1 MRTGLMLVFQ
11 NGHES
16 LSDGEMVRNEV
27 RLAELADPLG
37 FDVVWSVEHH
47 FDDYAMCPDNTQ
59 LLSYLAA
66 RTERIE
72 LGTAAVIL
80 PWNNP
85 LRVVEK
91 MILLDH
97 LSGGRAVFGM
107 GRGLARME
115 YAGFGMPMDE
125 ARPRFDEAAKM
136 ILEGLE
142 TGFVEGK
149 GPFYP
154 QARTE
159 VRPKPLRSFR
169 GRTYCVAM
177 SPDTIPVAAEL
188 GARMMF
194 FAQFPME
201 QHLPN
206 VQRYRQLYVERH
218 GKAPSPPL
226 PVDFMYCDEDA
237 GRAEEKARRHIAAY
251 FVSVMRHYEM
261 MADHFGRARGYEGY
275 AGIRELLRSSG
286 KEKSAEG
293 YVDVQVW
300 GTPQQILD
308 RIERRTRI
316 LGEFELNVCASYAG
330 LPYPD
335 VERSMRL
342 FAREVL
348 PEVRSWT
355 GPGASEAHGASA

>member
-1 MRTGLMLVFQ
+1 MM
-11 NGHES
+11 
-16 LSDGEMVRNEV
+16 RNEV
-27 RLAELADPLG
+27 RLAALADPLG

-59 LLSYLAA
+59 LLSWLAA

-80 PWNNP
+80 PWNDP

-107 GRGLARME
+107 GRGLARLE
-115 YAGFGMPMDE
+115 YEGFGVSMDE
-125 ARPRFDEAAKM
+125 SRERFDEAAAM

-154 QARTE
+154 QRRTE
-159 VRPKPLRSFR
+159 VRPRPLRSFR

-177 SPDTIPVAAEL
+177 SPDTIPVAASL
-188 GARMMF
+188 GASMMF
-194 FAQFPME
+194 FAQFEME
-201 QHLPN
+201 RHLPGIK
-206 VQRYRQLYVERH
+206 RYRELFREKNARP
-218 GKAPSPPL
+218 APAPL
-226 PVDFMYCDEDA
+226 AVDFMYCDADA
-237 GRAEEKARRHIAAY
+237 GRAEETARRYIAGYYIA
-251 FVSVMRHYEM
+251 VMRHYEM
-261 MADHFGRARGYEGY
+261 LEAHFGTAKGYEGY
-275 AGIRELLRSSG
+275 AKIRELLQTAG
-286 KEKSAEG
+286 KEKASES
-293 YVDVQVW
+293 YVNVQIW

-308 RIERRTRI
+308 KLERRRRLI
-316 LGEFELNVCASYAG
+316 GDFELNVCASYAG
-330 LPYPD
+330 LPYD
-335 VERSMRL
+335 AVEKSMRL

-348 PEVRSWT
+348 PEVRSWR
-355 GPGASEAHGASA
+355 EAA